1 MLNRQVVLKRHPQG
15 IPLPEDF
22 DLVEGSIAEPGEGQM
37 LVRNLFFSLEA
48 AIRGWLD
55 GKANYF
61 EPIPLGG
68 AIRGP
73 SVARVVE
80 SHLAGFEAGDL
91 IFGLHHWEDYS
102 LSDAN
107 TALQAVTRARHTS
120 LLLLR
125 RARWLRPYG
134 LRGPPRNRQDPS
146 GGNRTDQCRGWR
158 YRFHGDPDRQIAR
171 LQRRWHRW

>member
-22 DLVEGSIAEPGEGQM
+22 DLIESTIAQPVEGQM

-73 SVARVVE
+73 SVARVNK
-80 SHLAGFEAGDL
+80 
-91 IFGLHHWEDYS
+91 S
-102 LSDAN
+102 L
-107 TALQAVTRARHTS
+107 
-120 LLLLR
+120 
-125 RARWLRPYG
+125 
-134 LRGPPRNRQDPS
+134 
-146 GGNRTDQCRGWR
+146 
-158 YRFHGDPDRQIAR
+158 PDNKWVRSTISMKTKD
-171 LQRRWHRW
+171 